1 MQTYGDPSLHSSIL
15 SGTLPIKFP
24 AASNY
29 DLCLHSW
36 VPCLRSSSLYL
47 NWERTFRQ
55 KYGVIIGFTSF
66 VSLFAGIKVLC
77 FLLSKIWKHLLHFGS
92 FLQLFMSRRRAY
104 YQCDLAIAK
113 TLEIVIPSKYLLGY
127 KVFLKPRNKWFSK
140 SLNKLSGLNYV
151 IQVFDKHTEHILY
164 TCHCQIQRI
173 KGEYYRSPTLKN
185 LSV

>member
-1 MQTYGDPSLHSSIL
+1 MVSEENLGVQKGLFTLVDQKPYHWVNFRISQKLQRISRQTYGDPSLHSSIL

-29 DLCLHSW
+29 DFCLHSW

-55 KYGVIIGFTSF
+55 KDGVIIGFTSF

-92 FLQLFMSRRRAY
+92 FLQLFMSRRRAH

-113 TLEIVIPSKYLLGY
+113 MLEIIIPSKYLLGY
-127 KVFLKPRNKWFSK
+127 KVFLKPRNKWFS
-140 SLNKLSGLNYV
+140 
-151 IQVFDKHTEHILY
+151 
-164 TCHCQIQRI
+164 
-173 KGEYYRSPTLKN
+173 
-185 LSV
+185 